1 MRLGQLAILEQRE
14 EQWQQGFRQRE
25 MEDKARIAL
34 LVRKRQARVMEQK
47 RRERKGGG
55 VSHQCVFLLL
65 FSLKCK
71 LVPSHVVTFLKSR
84 PVRSL
89 L

>member
-1 MRLGQLAILEQRE
+1 MQLGQLAILEQRE
-14 EQWQQGFRQRE
+14 EQRQQGLRQRE

-55 VSHQCVFLLL
+55 VSHQCFFLF
-65 FSLKCK
+65 FSC
-71 LVPSHVVTFLKSR
+71 
-84 PVRSL
+84 
-89 L
+89 

>member
-1 MRLGQLAILEQRE
+1 
-14 EQWQQGFRQRE
+14 

-47 RRERKGGG
+47 RRERREIEPT
-55 VSHQCVFLLL
+55 VFFSFLFLLN
-65 FSLKCK
+65 CK
-71 LVPSHVVTFLKSR
+71 LVPTHIVTFLKSR